1 MHIHSLDNLRQLIVS
16 PSGLVIAIAL
26 AVCSLPFVAGFARV
40 TPEYFGT
47 SFHRV
52 VAKSAWDDRVFGFAT
67 AATLSAHRPTEPIV
81 VLVGSSSMRAA
92 FDSDIIEDE
101 LLNLTG
107 KRSPVFKLAVSDLS
121 IMEFI
126 GMIEHIPAGS
136 TGKLFIKV
144 SPTGMTTDYLAE
156 NTRLRLQNLDRFTLQ
171 SPKLMQEMKALGIRD
186 STSYGNFFLD
196 NIAFFCARYKRIAFN
211 LLTNQAFD
219 VEHRYLEKGKIDQAH
234 WNLRGIQVVQA
245 LSTYEEKKHRNF
257 DYIRSLADYVRSNT
271 GMEIILVE
279 QLFNPDLFSQ
289 YIYRSFY
296 AHYQKDMSEL
306 ANSLD
311 IQYLDLPRLLDFDSS
326 VFYDWTHLNSASA
339 IEQASRQ
346 LVQSGYSESLQD

>member
-1 MHIHSLDNLRQLIVS
+1 MHIHSLDNLRQLIAS
-16 PSGLVIAIAL
+16 PSGLVVAVAL
-26 AVCSLPFVAGFARV
+26 AVCSLPFVAGFALLS
-40 TPEYFGT
+40 PAYFGT

-52 VAKSAWDDRVFGFAT
+52 VAKSPWDDRVFGFAT
-67 AATLSAHRPTEPIV
+67 AAALSTSHPTEPIM

-101 LLNLTG
+101 LLKLTR

-136 TGKLFIKV
+136 TGKLFVKV
-144 SPTGMTTDYLAE
+144 SPTAMTTDYLADI
-156 NTRLRLQNLDRFTLQ
+156 TRLRLQNLDRFTLQ
-171 SPKLMQEMKALGIRD
+171 SPKLVQEMKVLGIRK
-186 STSYGNFFLD
+186 SSYYGNFFLD

-219 VEHRYLEKGKIDQAH
+219 VEHRYVDKGKIDQAH
-234 WNLRGIQVVQA
+234 WNMRGIQVVQV
-245 LSTYEEKKHRNF
+245 LSTYEDQKRRNF
-257 DYIRSLADYVRSNT
+257 DYIHSLVDYVRSNT
-271 GMEIILVE
+271 DMEIILVE
-279 QLFNPDLFSQ
+279 QLLNPDLLSQ
-289 YIYRSFY
+289 YIYPSFY
-296 AHYQKDMSEL
+296 AQYQKDMSEL

-311 IQYLDLPRLLDFDSS
+311 VKYLDLPGLLHFDSS

-339 IEQASRQ
+339 IKQASRQ